1 MNLDVLKSAPRLVC
15 GVKPPAYGECP
26 FDDGHSGQA
35 SKVTD
40 VFVGLAKCYSQT
52 LPSDRE
58 LGPGEELVRV
68 LCPNPPELHEAWVA
82 AQQPQEQVKAKGKKP
97 RAKSSSS
104 SLPSSIFEALHAAT
118 ATLQAGGLLI
128 PPGSRWA
135 DYTRCVESF
144 QPGPVRPSRRV
155 KKPVTVRPQRTL
167 RTLQF
172 QTQRRHGHGKRSH
185 QPAVSLTIEFEQEI
199 QGPLAL
205 GYGSHFGLGLF
216 VPAD

>member
-1 MNLDVLKSAPRLVC
+1 VKSA
-15 GVKPPAYGECP
+15 
-26 FDDGHSGQA
+26 SI
-35 SKVTD
+35 
-40 VFVGLAKCYSQT
+40 
-52 LPSDRE
+52 
-58 LGPGEELVRV
+58 
-68 LCPNPPELHEAWVA
+68 
-82 AQQPQEQVKAKGKKP
+82 
-97 RAKSSSS
+97 

-118 ATLQAGGLLI
+118 ATLKAKGWFL

-135 DYTRCVESF
+135 DYTRCVECF
-144 QPGPVRPSRRV
+144 QPGPAVRLSRRV

-172 QTQRRHGHGKRSH
+172 QTQRHHGHGKRSH